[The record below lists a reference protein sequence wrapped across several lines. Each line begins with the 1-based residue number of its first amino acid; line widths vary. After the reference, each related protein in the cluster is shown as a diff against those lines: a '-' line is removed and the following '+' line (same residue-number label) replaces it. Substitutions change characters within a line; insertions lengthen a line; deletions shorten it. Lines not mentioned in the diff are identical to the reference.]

1 MKKGAK
7 YKDFTLKAIEKEI
20 HQAETMI
27 AYTKTF
33 DDKTS
38 MRRWKIVS
46 FELKCLYKKLETAFK
61 MMEENK
67 SENEIRKE
75 MKSLNKKLFKDGP

>member
-1 MKKGAK
+1 
-7 YKDFTLKAIEKEI
+7 
-20 HQAETMI
+20 MI